1 MLADGWAMFG
11 SSNMDWLS
19 HAVNYEMDVATS
31 DPDIAGRLKR
41 DLFMADF
48 RRARE
53 LRPVKKPEPIHRIA
67 SVDSRQWR

>member
-1 MLADGWAMFG
+1 MYAA
-11 SSNMDWLS
+11 NR
-19 HAVNYEMDVATS
+19 EMDVATS

-53 LRPVKKPEPIHRIA
+53 SDPPQATVQPLLVAAILVK
-67 SVDSRQWR
+67 